1 MTVTAVIY
9 FLLVKSGL
17 ICKCLKRTGRE
28 QPDRAGVGPGE

>member
-9 FLLVKSGL
+9 SLLVKPGL

-28 QPDRAGVGPGE
+28 QPNRAGVGPGK